1 MAKGIREAALSGN
14 DEDEGKE
21 NYDYNDYGYENYGAY
36 REYSP
41 YKPPEPYKDSRS
53 DWEYT
58 FLKPKELKIEL
69 IVTTKECGKIGDA
82 SNKEY
87 DENLMLK
94 EAERIGL
101 EKLKEL
107 NPQIEEKYRIE
118 ISSEEGIDQI
128 AILFILKP
136 KNIFNKK

>member
-14 DEDEGKE
+14 DEEDGKE
-21 NYDYNDYGYENYGAY
+21 NYEYSDHGYENYGTY
-36 REYSP
+36 GEYSP
-41 YKPPEPYKDSRS
+41 YKTPEPYKDSRS

-94 EAERIGL
+94 EAEKIGL

-107 NPQIEEKYRIE
+107 NPQIKEKYRIE

-136 KNIFNKK
+136 KNIFNRK